1 MQDQK
6 TAGQAEDWEL
16 SEEYYKEETG
26 KKELRLEDF
35 IEEETALEN
44 PDGLAGGSGL
54 TEQLEEMA
62 GQVKQI
68 RELSAAGHPADQI
81 AAMVGMDGQQVRDI
95 LVCMQSFPEDD
106 PLAVARL
113 IVLG

>member
-6 TAGQAEDWEL
+6 NAGQQEDWEL
-16 SEEYYKEETG
+16 SEDYYKEDTG

-35 IEEETALEN
+35 MEDAAPEN
-44 PDGLAGGSGL
+44 QTGL
-54 TEQLEEMA
+54 TGTGGIAAQLEEMA
-62 GQVKQI
+62 GRVKQVM
-68 RELSAAGHPADQI
+68 ELSVAGHQADQI
-81 AAMVGMDGQQVRDI
+81 AGMLGMDAGQVRDI
-95 LVCMQSFPEDD
+95 LVCVQSFPEDD